1 MFEVIRKKEIGVL
14 EFDRIRKDLAA
25 LTVSPMGFLK
35 AAELLPQAD
44 LSLVKRMQQETSE
57 ARLLVSR
64 SAFAPVAVDDITPLL
79 TRAAKG
85 ALLYGPDLAR
95 VKVFIRAARR
105 WPQFFKES
113 EQLELYP
120 LLNELATLI
129 KPAVELGSQLER
141 TVDEEG
147 GILDSASPEIGS
159 IRAKK
164 QNLQNKI
171 RDKLE
176 DYIRGSHYRRYLQEA
191 LITIRS
197 GRYVLPVKQEYRQQL
212 HGVVHDQSASGAT
225 LFIEPLPVV
234 KMQNDLVS
242 LQRREE
248 QEIEKILYRVSSMI
262 AAAGDDL
269 TQNRTLYGE
278 LDFIVAKGRYSLN
291 LNGIEPSL
299 SKTDTKPEICLV
311 NAVHPLLPAERIPL
325 SLKIDDQIATLVIT
339 GPNTGGK
346 TVALKTIG
354 LLSLMAQSGLHIP
367 AEQGTRLT
375 VFDRIRADIGD
386 EQSIAQSLST
396 FSGHMKNI
404 IEILKAVGPGSLV
417 LFDELGAGTDPSEG
431 SALAMAVLAKL
442 TATGVLT
449 VATTHINELKLFAQ
463 VQEKMQNASM
473 EFDPDT
479 LSPTYRL
486 LQGVP
491 GQSNAFYIAGQLG
504 LEEALLAEARSFLHR
519 SHDQVESIIASLV
532 EDQQRYQRDSRQ
544 AEIDRCRA
552 EVIRSELERERELLK
567 ARREDILKQAR
578 DEARQLLRSA
588 KIAAEQLVKELKAIK
603 TEQPAGSDL
612 RIEKIRQELGGLR
625 RDLNDSEE
633 SGPEEKGLSAEDIAV
648 GDIVYMP
655 GIKQKG
661 EVISFTGEEVLVQV
675 GSIKVN
681 LAPRELRR
689 EKSSAMQSGKKEPTR
704 GGGYSIDKDPAI
716 RSSVDLRG
724 LNFDEAQPLVEKL
737 LDNALWAGLNR
748 VDLIHGKGTGKLKEG
763 LRSYLKAH
771 PLVGKMRNG
780 NPTEGGEGV
789 TVVEIKG

>member
-1 MFEVIRKKEIGVL
+1 VFEVIRKKEIGVL

>member
-1 MFEVIRKKEIGVL
+1 
-14 EFDRIRKDLAA
+14 
-25 LTVSPMGFLK
+25 
-35 AAELLPQAD
+35 
-44 LSLVKRMQQETSE
+44 
-57 ARLLVSR
+57 
-64 SAFAPVAVDDITPLL
+64 
-79 TRAAKG
+79 
-85 ALLYGPDLAR
+85 
-95 VKVFIRAARR
+95 
-105 WPQFFKES
+105 
-113 EQLELYP
+113 
-120 LLNELATLI
+120 
-129 KPAVELGSQLER
+129 
-141 TVDEEG
+141 
-147 GILDSASPEIGS
+147 
-159 IRAKK
+159 
-164 QNLQNKI
+164 
-171 RDKLE
+171 
-176 DYIRGSHYRRYLQEA
+176 
-191 LITIRS
+191 
-197 GRYVLPVKQEYRQQL
+197 
-212 HGVVHDQSASGAT
+212 
-225 LFIEPLPVV
+225 
-234 KMQNDLVS
+234 
-242 LQRREE
+242 
-248 QEIEKILYRVSSMI
+248 
-262 AAAGDDL
+262 
-269 TQNRTLYGE
+269 
-278 LDFIVAKGRYSLN
+278 
-291 LNGIEPSL
+291 
-299 SKTDTKPEICLV
+299 
-311 NAVHPLLPAERIPL
+311 
-325 SLKIDDQIATLVIT
+325 
-339 GPNTGGK
+339 
-346 TVALKTIG
+346 
-354 LLSLMAQSGLHIP
+354 
-367 AEQGTRLT
+367 
-375 VFDRIRADIGD
+375 
-386 EQSIAQSLST
+386 
-396 FSGHMKNI
+396 
-404 IEILKAVGPGSLV
+404 
-417 LFDELGAGTDPSEG
+417 
-431 SALAMAVLAKL
+431 MAVLAKL

-612 RIEKIRQELGGLR
+612 RIEKIRQQLGGLR